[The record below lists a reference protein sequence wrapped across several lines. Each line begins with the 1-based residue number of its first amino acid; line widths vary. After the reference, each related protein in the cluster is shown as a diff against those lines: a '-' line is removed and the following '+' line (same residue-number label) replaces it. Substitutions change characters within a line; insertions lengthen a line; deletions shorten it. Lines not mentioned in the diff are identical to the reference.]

1 MKKNLFLVIAAI
13 LCTMSVYA
21 RDIISRNVNDLPVA
35 AQNIVKNSF
44 KSKVSLIKIDK
55 GVMGISEYEVIL
67 VDGSEI
73 TFDKSGNW
81 KDVEMPAGK
90 SVPDYFIPKAI
101 KDYVS
106 KNNKGQKIVG
116 IEKERSSYEVQLN
129 NGIEM
134 KFDRA
139 GNFLRYDN

>member
-1 MKKNLFLVIAAI
+1 
-13 LCTMSVYA
+13 
-21 RDIISRNVNDLPVA
+21 
-35 AQNIVKNSF
+35 
-44 KSKVSLIKIDK
+44 
-55 GVMGISEYEVIL
+55 MGISEYEVIL
-67 VDGSEI
+67 ADGSEI

>member
-21 RDIISRNVNDLPVA
+21 RDIISRNINDLPVA

-67 VDGSEI
+67 ADGSEI

>member
-67 VDGSEI
+67 ADGSEI